1 MKKKKENRKRTTE
14 NIENQLT
21 KGFIGKEKQQKK
33 QKLWNRQKALQKLWN
48 QQKAL
53 QKLWNQQ
60 KALYNLQ
67 KNPLKIYKYT
77 HLHTSTKFKMRWKFL
92 SHDSKSIDPPKKR
105 QRG

>member
-1 MKKKKENRKRTTE
+1 MKKENRKRTTE
-14 NIENQLT
+14 NIENQST

-33 QKLWNRQKALQKLWN
+33 QKLWNR
-48 QQKAL
+48 QKAL

-105 QRG
+105 QSG